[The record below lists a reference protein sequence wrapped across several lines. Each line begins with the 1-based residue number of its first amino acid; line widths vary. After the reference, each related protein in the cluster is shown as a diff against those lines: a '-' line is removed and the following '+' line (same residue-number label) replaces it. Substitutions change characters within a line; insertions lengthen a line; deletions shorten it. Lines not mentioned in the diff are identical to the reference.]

1 MSFLNGEISGHF
13 GQSTILDSI
22 EEWDDEIEGYVRRK
36 YELKHI
42 IKDMVYTLGNEKLE
56 NIFINDLDELSLKM
70 VKYIGQSN
78 LYIQRYID
86 PTTWLPASESDQGF
100 NIFTGSIAKLEINEE
115 WVIGTAPGAN
125 EFTEIPENQIDLITY
140 SDFDLSNTTTQ

>member
-22 EEWDDEIEGYVRRK
+22 EEWDDELEEYVRRK

-78 LYIQRYID
+78 LYI
-86 PTTWLPASESDQGF
+86 
-100 NIFTGSIAKLEINEE
+100 
-115 WVIGTAPGAN
+115 
-125 EFTEIPENQIDLITY
+125 
-140 SDFDLSNTTTQ
+140 